1 MFSLGIYFSEVYDV
15 SFDGFLFVYLFW
27 GFIQPFYSVG
37 CHIWNDLFFKYF
49 FRLLYFPLFIWD
61 LDDIHVRSFVNV
73 SQSIASLFIFFPVN
87 FLYSRLNN
95 YIVLSLGLLIPSLSL
110 PFYYQ
115 ANQQIVLL
123 FILFISSRMYIQS
136 FVITFIFMIL
146 FNFSFVLE
154 NL

>member
-27 GFIQPFYSVG
+27 GFTQPFYSVG
-37 CHIWNDLFFKYF
+37 CLIWNDLFFYTF
-49 FRLLYFPLFIWD
+49 SDFSTFLSSSETLMIYMLG
-61 LDDIHVRSFVNV
+61 LVNV

-87 FLYSRLNN
+87 FLFSRLNN

-136 FVITFIFMIL
+136 FVITYIFMIL
-146 FNFSFVLE
+146 SNFSFALE

>member
-1 MFSLGIYFSEVYDV
+1 MIYFLNTFSDFSTFPSSSETLMIYMLGLSLMSHRALQAC
-15 SFDGFLFVYLFW
+15 SF
-27 GFIQPFYSVG
+27 
-37 CHIWNDLFFKYF
+37 
-49 FRLLYFPLFIWD
+49 
-61 LDDIHVRSFVNV
+61 
-73 SQSIASLFIFFPVN
+73 FFPVN
-87 FLYSRLNN
+87 FLFSRLNN

-123 FILFISSRMYIQS
+123 FILFISSRMNIQS

-154 NL
+154 NLQFTIETYL